1 MTRRRALAHPISTR
15 ETDLPIKLH
24 GEYAPALPAARK
36 GQTGRDLLRPQP
48 DYPTATVADSCT
60 AVSTYGEH
68 VTATISA
75 EEGNQ
80 ILIPIGFAH
89 GLLTLEPNTEV
100 LYKVTDFY
108 APDHDA
114 GLLWNDEALGIDW
127 PLDGLEPILSAKDQ
141 ELPHFS
147 ELPAYFE
154 Y

>member
-1 MTRRRALAHPISTR
+1 M
-15 ETDLPIKLH
+15 
-24 GEYAPALPAARK
+24 
-36 GQTGRDLLRPQP
+36 
-48 DYPTATVADSCT
+48 ADSCT